1 MRRHGRRYRRV
12 VVAALALWGSVAV
25 GWAEGQSWSDPKR
38 VVNVRVG
45 IFCPP
50 PVTSK
55 SEGKD
60 TIRGDISR
68 YDARPVL
75 GRATNVIP
83 AVDHILFGIEG
94 RERPST
100 GDPVTIEVTHPPL
113 GPNAVRHESWVT
125 HLRAGEGSFSGYE
138 IGLSDGNPLGTWVIT
153 GARKGRK
160 LFSASFEVVR
170 PSIVNFDPC
179 TTEAS
184 S

>member
-1 MRRHGRRYRRV
+1 MRMYGVRYQS
-12 VVAALALWGSVAV
+12 VVAAAFALWGSMAV
-25 GWAEGQSWSDPKR
+25 CWADGDSWSDPKR

-60 TIRGDISR
+60 TIKGDISR
-68 YDARPVL
+68 YKARPAL

-125 HLRAGEGSFSGYE
+125 HMRVGEGSFSGYE
-138 IGLSDGNPLGTWVIT
+138 IGLSDGNPVGTWVISGT
-153 GARKGRK
+153 RNGRK
-160 LFSASFEVVR
+160 LFSASFDVVR
-170 PSIVNFDPC
+170 PSKANFDPC
-179 TTEAS
+179 TTKPS